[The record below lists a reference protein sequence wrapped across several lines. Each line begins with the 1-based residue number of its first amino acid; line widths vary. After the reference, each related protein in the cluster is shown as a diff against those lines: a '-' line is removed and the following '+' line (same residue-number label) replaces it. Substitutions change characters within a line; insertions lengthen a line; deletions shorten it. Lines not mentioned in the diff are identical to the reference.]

1 MQAQQPTDKAL
12 NAPTTPAHADATT
25 QREELASRA
34 AGAATGAAAG
44 AVIAGPV
51 GAIAGG
57 LVGQAMGAVVADAAS
72 GEQTGDVVVVQS
84 PGDEAAA
91 LSEGVKEEKLS

>member
-1 MQAQQPTDKAL
+1 M
-12 NAPTTPAHADATT
+12 
-25 QREELASRA
+25 
-34 AGAATGAAAG
+34 
-44 AVIAGPV
+44 IAGPV